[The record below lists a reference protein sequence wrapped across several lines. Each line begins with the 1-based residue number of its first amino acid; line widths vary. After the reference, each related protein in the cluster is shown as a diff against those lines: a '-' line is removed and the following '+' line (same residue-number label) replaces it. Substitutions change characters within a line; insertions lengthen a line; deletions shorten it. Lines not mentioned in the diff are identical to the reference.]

1 MPSTPQMPVLSRRL
15 RQFGGGALS
24 GRTPSPLTAFATAG
38 MSDQRRAVATGTG
51 SNGSPAPLGYRP
63 CGLPRHHLRGD
74 RRRERSGAGHCLLQM
89 APQGPGGDRP
99 PGTSSLSAVAP
110 PWPRTA
116 REAGGVNNAIKRAK
130 REFRR
135 RINPGLLP
143 YAGTVPGLADL
154 RPGPDAE
161 GPWRGTLYQP
171 RAPMRLDSA
180 ARAEPASHPRSP
192 LPGNVQTIR
201 DRTGNLNARHCLLP
215 DGWSGS
221 HTGPSRPAE
230 RKL

>member
-74 RRRERSGAGHCLLQM
+74 RRRERSGAGRCLLQM

-99 PGTSSLSAVAP
+99 PGGRSLSAVARP
-110 PWPRTA
+110 RPWTAARDAGADNKRDQA
-116 REAGGVNNAIKRAK
+116 REWEV
-130 REFRR
+130 R
-135 RINPGLLP
+135 RIKTQACCL
-143 YAGTVPGLADL
+143 VPGPFRALPTSAPVRMRKAHGGERFISRARRCAL
-154 RPGPDAE
+154 TVRPEQSRRHIPE
-161 GPWRGTLYQP
+161 
-171 RAPMRLDSA
+171 APCPAMSKPSA
-180 ARAEPASHPRSP
+180 
-192 LPGNVQTIR
+192 
-201 DRTGNLNARHCLLP
+201 
-215 DGWSGS
+215 
-221 HTGPSRPAE
+221 TGPGT
-230 RKL
+230 